1 MNEMNSNQALIW
13 IAWEHA
19 CERNEDI
26 TAMTSRLDPDSV
38 DLRDAIM
45 KALEAE
51 SHLHCGTLRHDARG
65 ICDLTPWGHTA
76 VIWWEDNNGYTEWCD
91 LIDAPDGEAV
101 ATVRIA
107 CRMMAGMRLRSPE
120 SDEIAAL
127 VHNPWWDGLWPLVD
141 GDACYTG
148 EYTTSDDEIGYL
160 NVEDIAVIRRDVA
173 EAAGWTIEAG
183 DAYPPQD

>member
-1 MNEMNSNQALIW
+1 MNEMTSNQALILA
-13 IAWEHA
+13 AWVTSA
-19 CERNEDI
+19 DNN
-26 TAMTSRLDPDSV
+26 MTINLMAARIDPDGQWREALMS
-38 DLRDAIM
+38 
-45 KALEAE
+45 ALEAE
-51 SHLHCGTLRHDARG
+51 SNLHAGTLGHDAEG
-65 ICDLTPWGHTA
+65 ICDMSHCEQGTM
-76 VIWWEDNNGYTEWCD
+76 IWWTHNNGYTEWCD
-91 LIDAPDGEAV
+91 LIDAPDGDSV

-120 SDEIAAL
+120 SDDIAAL

-148 EYTTSDDEIGYL
+148 EFTTSDDEIGYL

-173 EAAGWTIEAG
+173 EAAGWTIDNG